1 MGPDVS
7 DLAISE
13 LRQRDTREAARALSL
28 AMVSCPIHLAVFQ
41 GGDEETRRVQEQM
54 FDRLLRHYAGLVYVA
69 RLEGQVVGVLRMR
82 ACQGREAS
90 EPQAGDGD
98 LQDTATR
105 VAHWQAVWAQHD
117 PKQPHWHLGP
127 VGVPPAFQGSGIGT
141 ALMQHFCREVD
152 ARGAAAYLETDQSK
166 NVRFYRKFGFQVID
180 EADIFD
186 VKNYFMWRSEES

>member
-13 LRQRDTREAARALSL
+13 LEDRHTCEAARALSL

-41 GGDEETRRVQEQM
+41 GEDAEALDVQERM

-69 RLEGQVVGVLRMR
+69 RLDRQVVGVLRMR

-90 EPQAGDGD
+90 EPQAGEKDI
-98 LQDTATR
+98 QDTAAR

-127 VGVPPAFQGSGIGT
+127 VGVLPAFQGSGVGT
-141 ALMQHFCREVD
+141 VLMQRFCHEVD
-152 ARGAAAYLETDQSK
+152 ARGGAAYLETDQSK

-186 VKNYFMWRSEES
+186 VKNYFMWRSKKS